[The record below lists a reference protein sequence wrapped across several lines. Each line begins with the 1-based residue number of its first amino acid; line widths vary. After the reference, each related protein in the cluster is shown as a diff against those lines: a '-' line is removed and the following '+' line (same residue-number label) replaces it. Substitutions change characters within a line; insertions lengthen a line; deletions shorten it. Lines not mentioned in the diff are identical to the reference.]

1 MRKLSF
7 FGFAAVFGL
16 VAGVFWMGAAGRQ
29 ARVFAKE
36 GQKASAPAAGLRFEV
51 SFPAAVHA
59 GPITGRVF
67 VMVSRDISRCGAG
80 PAAASGPCEPRLQV
94 SRTGVPFW
102 GRDVEGLK
110 PGGVAVIDGTDLGS
124 PLEHLSDLPAGDY
137 YVQAMLNVY
146 SEFKRADGHTVWM
159 HDDQWEGQHWQRGPG
174 NLYSTVQK
182 MHVDPASGVIKLVTD
197 QVVPPV
203 VVPADTKYVKHIKF
217 QSALLTK
224 FWGRPIYLGAVVLLP
239 RDYDKETIKYPV
251 DYIQGHFSL
260 AAPYG
265 FDEKNEFSQ
274 AWLSDKFPRMIAVT
288 LQHPN
293 PYYDDSY
300 LVNSPNLG
308 PYDDALMQE
317 LIPAIEKK
325 FRIIQEPYARILS
338 GGSTGGW
345 ISAAL
350 QIYHPDF
357 FGGAWCSCP
366 DSVTFSDV
374 EGVNFY
380 KDENAFY
387 KMYDWRPVPTINSR
401 FTNGQAVQTSEQR
414 NRYEL
419 VMGTKG
425 RSGEQIDIWSAAWG
439 PVGDD
444 GYFKPAFDKKTG
456 KIDPTV
462 VAWWKEHSDLMY
474 YLQRNWATA
483 GPKLNDKLF
492 FFVGDADTY
501 FLNNATM
508 ELQAFLKTTTN
519 PNYPAFFMYGNNKP
533 HCWQGPVTP
542 AQRVV
547 EIAQHIQRHK
557 PEGADTGWWDY

>member
-1 MRKLSF
+1 VKIGFPRK
-7 FGFAAVFGL
+7 FA
-16 VAGVFWMGAAGRQ
+16 AGVFTLGLTLLPFSDNALAQKTYAGKKQAA
-29 ARVFAKE
+29 
-36 GQKASAPAAGLRFEV
+36 LHFEI
-51 SFPAAVHA
+51 SFPASAHA
-59 GPITGRVF
+59 DAITGRVF
-67 VMVSRDISRCGAG
+67 VIVSRDIEHCGPTGAPTRG
-80 PAAASGPCEPRLQV
+80 DCEPRLQV
-94 SRTGVPFW
+94 SRIGVPFF
-102 GRDVEGLK
+102 GRDVEQLK
-110 PGGVAVIDGTDLGS
+110 PGATAVIDESDLGS
-124 PLEHLSDLPAGDY
+124 PLEHLSDIPAGDY
-137 YVQAMLNVY
+137 YVQAMVNVY
-146 SEFKRADGHTVWM
+146 SEFHRADGHTVWM
-159 HDDQWEGQHWQRGPG
+159 HDDQWEGQRWNRSPG
-174 NLYSTVQK
+174 NLYSKVQK
-182 MHVDPASGVIKLVTD
+182 MHVDPSSGVIKLSAD
-197 QVVPPV
+197 QVIPPVEVPP
-203 VVPADTKYVKHIKF
+203 DTEYVKHIKF

-224 FWGRPIYLGAVVLLP
+224 FWGRPIYLGAVILLP
-239 RDYDKETIKYPV
+239 KGYANETISYPV

-265 FDEKNEFSQ
+265 FDGKNEFSQ
-274 AWLSDKFPRMIAVT
+274 AWLSDKYPRMIAVT

-317 LIPAIEKK
+317 LIPAIEKQ
-325 FRIIQEPYARILS
+325 FRIIREPYARVLS

-350 QIYHPDF
+350 QIYHPEF
-357 FGGAWCSCP
+357 FGGAWCSCA

-374 EGVNFY
+374 EGVDFY
-380 KDENAFY
+380 KDDNAFY

-419 VMGTKG
+419 VSGTKG

-444 GYFKPAFDKKTG
+444 GFFKPAFDKKTG
-456 KIDPTV
+456 KIDHEV
-462 VAWWKEHSDLMY
+462 IKYWSEHSDLMH
-474 YLQRNWATA
+474 YLQKNWATV
-483 GPKLNDKLF
+483 GPQLVDKLF
-492 FFVGDADTY
+492 FFAGDADTY
-501 FLNNATM
+501 FLNNSTM
-508 ELQAFLKTTTN
+508 ELQAWMKTTTN
-519 PNYPAFFMYGNNKP
+519 PSYPGFFMYGNNKP

-557 PEGADTGWWDY
+557 PEGADTPWWNY

>member
-1 MRKLSF
+1 
-7 FGFAAVFGL
+7 
-16 VAGVFWMGAAGRQ
+16 
-29 ARVFAKE
+29 
-36 GQKASAPAAGLRFEV
+36 
-51 SFPAAVHA
+51 
-59 GPITGRVF
+59 
-67 VMVSRDISRCGAG
+67 
-80 PAAASGPCEPRLQV
+80 
-94 SRTGVPFW
+94 
-102 GRDVEGLK
+102 
-110 PGGVAVIDGTDLGS
+110 
-124 PLEHLSDLPAGDY
+124 
-137 YVQAMLNVY
+137 
-146 SEFKRADGHTVWM
+146 
-159 HDDQWEGQHWQRGPG
+159 
-174 NLYSTVQK
+174 

-203 VVPADTKYVKHIKF
+203 KVPADTKYVKHIKF
-217 QSALLTK
+217 ESKLLTK

-474 YLQRNWATA
+474 YLQKNWATA

-533 HCWQGPVTP
+533 HCWQGPVTS

-557 PEGADTGWWDY
+557 PEGADTGWWEY

>member
-7 FGFAAVFGL
+7 FGFAVVFGL
-16 VAGVFWMGAAGRQ
+16 AAGVFWMGAAGHQ
-29 ARVFAKE
+29 VRVFAKE
-36 GQKASAPAAGLRFEV
+36 GQKASAAGLRFEV

-110 PGGVAVIDGTDLGS
+110 PGGVAVIDATDLGS

-260 AAPYG
+260 APPYG

-350 QIYHPDF
+350 KIYHPDF

-380 KDENAFY
+380 KDVNAFY

-462 VAWWKEHSDLMY
+462 VAWWREHSDLLF

-508 ELQAFLKTTTN
+508 ELQTFLKNTTN

-557 PEGADTGWWDY
+557 PEGADTSWWEY